1 MPSRARHRISS
12 SPVETPPSPP
22 SPRFFRR
29 RWLIEGPTTHTK
41 RRKFVFIGYVLGRA
55 CNKPA
60 RQTASHSHRRRWR
73 WLSLSPTTAQ
83 LRHQKLRDL
92 RRKLCDLHWIV
103 RELNLLR
110 ILCCFLLSI
119 FPSVFSCDGPRFMQK
134 LRRSSSRLRLPVF
147 SSRRRPCDCA

>member
-73 WLSLSPTTAQ
+73 WTVVGNQQHCQPESAVAVVG
-83 LRHQKLRDL
+83 
-92 RRKLCDLHWIV
+92 IV
-103 RELNLLR
+103 
-110 ILCCFLLSI
+110 S
-119 FPSVFSCDGPRFMQK
+119 
-134 LRRSSSRLRLPVF
+134 
-147 SSRRRPCDCA
+147 